1 MATPSSPSDLKSCLV
16 WLVKSHPNNNDQWM
30 WGWSCVPWW
39 GLVRKIFSSSSSRR
53 QCDGGGR
60 SGLFSNCDSFI
71 SSVSCL
77 LCQPPFWGCQSRPK
91 LVPQEAEA
99 AKAKGSCSH
108 YWRRHIQHTGRLVFA
123 FLDSITGGVFFECLR
138 LVLLTRDWFRA
149 QSVGEYLGGMF
160 LHMWG
165 RL

>member
-1 MATPSSPSDLKSCLV
+1 MPLRGVGKARDPGGGSCSLSSTT
-16 WLVKSHPNNNDQWM
+16 
-30 WGWSCVPWW
+30 
-39 GLVRKIFSSSSSRR
+39 SSSRR

-99 AKAKGSCSH
+99 AKAKGSRCH
-108 YWRRHIQHTGRLVFA
+108 KR
-123 FLDSITGGVFFECLR
+123 FLLA
-138 LVLLTRDWFRA
+138 LLA
-149 QSVGEYLGGMF
+149 QAHPPLGGAG
-160 LHMWG
+160 W
-165 RL
+165 

>member
-1 MATPSSPSDLKSCLV
+1 MSPGRVLFVRSSST
-16 WLVKSHPNNNDQWM
+16 
-30 WGWSCVPWW
+30 
-39 GLVRKIFSSSSSRR
+39 SSSRR

-99 AKAKGSCSH
+99 AKADGNRCHK
-108 YWRRHIQHTGRLVFA
+108 R
-123 FLDSITGGVFFECLR
+123 FLLALLAQAHPFNGFYGKRVIVGGFNGF
-138 LVLLTRDWFRA
+138 
-149 QSVGEYLGGMF
+149 
-160 LHMWG
+160 
-165 RL
+165 

>member
-1 MATPSSPSDLKSCLV
+1 MVNSASERFLLQTGIGFAWGGKAVSRGQVLFVRSSTT
-16 WLVKSHPNNNDQWM
+16 
-30 WGWSCVPWW
+30 
-39 GLVRKIFSSSSSRR
+39 SSSRR

-123 FLDSITGGVFFECLR
+123 FFDSITGGVFFECLR

-160 LHMWG
+160 LHM
-165 RL
+165 

>member
-1 MATPSSPSDLKSCLV
+1 MDVGVKLVSRGRGSCSLSSTT
-16 WLVKSHPNNNDQWM
+16 
-30 WGWSCVPWW
+30 
-39 GLVRKIFSSSSSRR
+39 SSSRR
-53 QCDGGGR
+53 QCDGGGG

-108 YWRRHIQHTGRLVFA
+108 YWRRRIQKWLEY
-123 FLDSITGGVFFECLR
+123 FLETKFSHAMDIRQEGKTEKVKFHHRPGDLEMACEKVSFLYDICNRRYFFY
-138 LVLLTRDWFRA
+138 
-149 QSVGEYLGGMF
+149 SVS
-160 LHMWG
+160 
-165 RL
+165 